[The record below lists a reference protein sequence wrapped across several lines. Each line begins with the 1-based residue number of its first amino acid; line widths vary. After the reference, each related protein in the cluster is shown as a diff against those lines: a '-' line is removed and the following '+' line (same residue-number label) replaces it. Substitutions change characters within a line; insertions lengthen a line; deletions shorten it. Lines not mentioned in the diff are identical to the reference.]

1 MGGHPAGGS
10 AFHRHPCFCA
20 DAGTRFGRI
29 HLPVAPACN
38 IQCSYCGRKHDC
50 VNESRPGVT
59 SELLEPAQ
67 AVDRLKSAMSRMPCL
82 SVAGIAGPGDPFCTP
97 DATLLTLESCRRA
110 FPDILLCVS
119 SNGYNV
125 APYLKDLKTLGVGF
139 ITITVNAV
147 NPDIGSRIYRWVG
160 QEPALHGRE
169 GAAMLLDRQMEALEG
184 LRAGGFSVKVNTVV
198 IPGVN
203 DEHVIDIARK
213 VSVFKVDRMNLIG
226 VIPVAGTSLACTP
239 PPSSSLM
246 ARLRRSAQAFVPQMH
261 HCARCRS
268 DAVGLLHDDK
278 PQPGFDGKPRPNG
291 SCAAGIS
298 R

>member
-1 MGGHPAGGS
+1 
-10 AFHRHPCFCA
+10 
-20 DAGTRFGRI
+20 
-29 HLPVAPACN
+29 
-38 IQCSYCGRKHDC
+38 
-50 VNESRPGVT
+50 
-59 SELLEPAQ
+59 
-67 AVDRLKSAMSRMPCL
+67 MPCL

-125 APYLKDLKTLGVGF
+125 APYLKELKTLGVGF

-246 ARLRRSAQAFVPQMH
+246 ARLRRSAQAFVPQMQ

-278 PQPGFDGKPRPNG
+278 PQPGFDGKPRPNS